1 MAIGPVQ
8 LLVLGFQHPDFKGE
22 VLAELERLRNSDTI
36 KVIDAVIVRKDA
48 AGRMDVEHLTNL
60 TPAETTELGGKIGA
74 LVGLGYGGEAGAVEG
89 MATGAESAAERGVHV
104 FRDQQT
110 WDVLAEIPN
119 DSAAALLLLEHHWA
133 VPLRDAL
140 MRTGGFR
147 VGDVFISP
155 FDLVDIGLATRQEAE
170 RMHDLEAP

>member
-1 MAIGPVQ
+1 MTIGPVQ

-22 VLAELERLRNSDTI
+22 VLAELERLRAGDTI
-36 KVIDAVIVRKDA
+36 KVIDALVVHKDKT
-48 AGRMDVEHLTNL
+48 GRMEIEHLTNL
-60 TPAETTELGGKIGA
+60 TPEETVELGGKIGA
-74 LVGLGYGGEAGAVEG
+74 LIGLGYDGRSGAAAG
-89 MATGAESAAERGVHV
+89 MSAGTRSARERGVHV
-104 FRDQQT
+104 FGNQEA

-140 MRTGGFR
+140 ARTGGFR

-155 FDLVDIGLATRQEAE
+155 FDLVDIGLATRQEAQL
-170 RMHDLEAP
+170 MHNLEAP

>member
-22 VLAELERLRNSDTI
+22 VLTELERLRESDTI

-60 TPAETTELGGKIGA
+60 APAETAELGGKIGA
-74 LVGLGYGGEAGAVEG
+74 LVGLGYAGEAGAVEG
-89 MATGAESAAERGVHV
+89 MAAGAGAASTRGVHV
-104 FRDQQT
+104 FRDQQA
-110 WDVLAEIPN
+110 WDVLDEIPN
-119 DSAAALLLLEHHWA
+119 DSAAAMLLLEHHWA